1 MGGGVELGVV
11 TEATQVLEVLLET
24 TKDENSELIVIIV
37 WLSCNTIVTG
47 NFGGSFN
54 LAMWRI

>member
-1 MGGGVELGVV
+1 MGGGVEPGVV

-24 TKDENSELIVIIV
+24 TKDENSELIVR
-37 WLSCNTIVTG
+37 LSCNTVVTG